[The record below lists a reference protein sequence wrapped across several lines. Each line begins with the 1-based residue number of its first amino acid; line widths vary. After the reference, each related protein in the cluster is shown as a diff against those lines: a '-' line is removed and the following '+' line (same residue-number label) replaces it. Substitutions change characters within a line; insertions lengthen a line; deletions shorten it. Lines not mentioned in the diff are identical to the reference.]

1 MNRFQP
7 QYYPY
12 IPPEVLRPYED
23 IPPGVPPGRITSVTE
38 NGMRILKPFHDESLM
53 FCIPARNP
61 PPPNA
66 WLRTPPPW
74 STTLLPGITPSNPY
88 ASPMQWQQPLASAP
102 PLELNPQLS
111 INFDNPVH
119 PWIFWDI
126 THPPEISARL
136 YDRPFLHRVQPN
148 FEDPAFTTRIRK
160 VRLVSTHP
168 VLSYWMKRWGLL
180 TIRSSEN
187 LTVGDVLNAIY
198 KYLRELLTPDDISHI
213 NTVPGNQKSLRLALK
228 ERAKDS
234 RAVEAVV
241 IAQGYRRVDVLG
253 GHRRFQGLHVQFP
266 PEGSWQL
273 SLSLLPGPV
282 PP

>member
-1 MNRFQP
+1 
-7 QYYPY
+7 
-12 IPPEVLRPYED
+12 
-23 IPPGVPPGRITSVTE
+23 
-38 NGMRILKPFHDESLM
+38 MRILKPFHDDSLM

-66 WLRTPPPW
+66 WLMTPSAWPATP
-74 STTLLPGITPSNPY
+74 LPGSVPPNPY
-88 ASPMQWQQPLASAP
+88 ASPMWYQSPPPAP

-111 INFDNPVH
+111 VNYDSPMN

-126 THPPEISARL
+126 TQPPELSVRL
-136 YDRPFLHRVQPN
+136 YDRPFLRRVPPN
-148 FEDPAFTTRIRK
+148 FEDPAFTARIRK
-160 VRLVSTHP
+160 VRMVSTHP
-168 VLSYWMKRWGLL
+168 VLSYWMNRWGIL

-187 LTVGDVLNAIY
+187 LTIADILNGIY
-198 KYLRELLTPDDISHI
+198 MYLRELLTPGDVSHI
-213 NTVPGNQKSLRLALK
+213 NSVPGNQKSLRYALK

-234 RAVEAVV
+234 RAIEAVV

-253 GHRRFQGLHVQFP
+253 GHRRFQGLHIQFP

-273 SLSLLPGPV
+273 CLSLLPGPV